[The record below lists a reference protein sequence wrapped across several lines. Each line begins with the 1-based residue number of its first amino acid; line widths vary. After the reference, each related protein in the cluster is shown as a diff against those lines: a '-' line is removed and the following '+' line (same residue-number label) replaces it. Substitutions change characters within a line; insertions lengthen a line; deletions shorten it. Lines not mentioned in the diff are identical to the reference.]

1 MSEITTSPTAS
12 DMNIVDRILDRA
24 LQGDEI
30 SIADGVLLLRQIHP
44 DIIEQIRVTA
54 DRLRQIQVGDT
65 VTYVIN
71 RNINFTNICEQ
82 HCSFCAFRRDAGDE
96 GAFWLNIEQILAKAQ
111 DAVDRNATEIC
122 MQGGLHPGAK
132 IGGKSLT
139 YYLELVTALKSTF
152 PQLHLHAFSPQEI
165 QFIARQDDLSYADV
179 MMALGDAGLG
189 SMPGTAAE
197 VLDDNIRRVICPE
210 KIDSATWIEIV
221 STAHQLGIPTTSTL
235 LSGHIETH
243 SQQIAH
249 LAQLKQIQQ
258 QAIDRNYPTRIT
270 EFIILPFVGQ
280 EAPAPLRR
288 RVGRD
293 QPILADNLLLTAVA
307 RIFLGNYIPNHQP
320 SWVKLGLEG
329 AKSAL
334 MWGCND
340 LGGTLMEEHITTM
353 AGAQGGTCLEVGDL
367 QGAIRAVGRDYRQR
381 GTLYEV
387 IGSSWGVYLTR
398 RGTESS
404 QRGTEGL
411 I

>member
-1 MSEITTSPTAS
+1 MSAVVTQ
-12 DMNIVDRILDRA
+12 MLDRA
-24 LQGDEI
+24 LQGNEI
-30 SIADGVLLLRQIHP
+30 SPADAVTLLTETAP
-44 DIIEQIRVTA
+44 DSIEQIRVTA
-54 DRLRQIQVGDT
+54 DKLRQQQVGDT

-82 HCSFCAFRRDAGDE
+82 HCSFCAFRRDADTE
-96 GAFWLNIEQILAKAQ
+96 GAFWLSNDQILAKAQ
-111 DAVDRNATEIC
+111 DAVDKGATEIC

-132 IGGKSLT
+132 INGKSLT
-139 YYLELVTALKSTF
+139 YYLELVTTIKSTF

-165 QFIARQDDLSYADV
+165 EFIARQDGLSYADV
-179 MMALGDAGLG
+179 MITLRDAGLG

-197 VLDDNIRRVICPE
+197 ILDDNIRRVICPE

-221 STAHQLGIPTTSTL
+221 STAHSLGIPTTSTM
-235 LSGHIETH
+235 LSGQIENQT
-243 SQQIAH
+243 QQIAH
-249 LAQLKQIQQ
+249 LAKLKQIQQ
-258 QAIDRNYPTRIT
+258 HSIEHNYPARIT

-280 EAPAPLRR
+280 EAPAPLRS

-353 AGAQGGTCLEVGDL
+353 AGAQGGTCLEVTDL
-367 QGAIRAVGRDYRQR
+367 QGAIRELGRDYRQR
-381 GTLYEV
+381 TTLY
-387 IGSSWGVYLTR
+387 
-398 RGTESS
+398 
-404 QRGTEGL
+404 GL
-411 I
+411 A

>member
-1 MSEITTSPTAS
+1 MPGLVTH
-12 DMNIVDRILDRA
+12 ILDRS
-24 LQGDEI
+24 LQGD
-30 SIADGVLLLRQIHP
+30 DLT
-44 DIIEQIRVTA
+44 TA
-54 DRLRQIQVGDT
+54 DAVRLLAQTDPEAIESIRLAADTLRHQQVGDT

-82 HCSFCAFRRDAGDE
+82 HCSFCAFRRDENTE
-96 GAFWLNIEQILAKAQ
+96 GAFWLSTEQILAKAQ
-111 DAVDRNATEIC
+111 AAVDKQATEIC

-132 IGGKSLT
+132 IDGKSLT
-139 YYLELVTALKSTF
+139 YYLELVTAIKSTF
-152 PQLHLHAFSPQEI
+152 PHLHLHAFSPQEI
-165 QFIARQDDLSYADV
+165 EFIARQDGLSYAAV
-179 MMALGDAGLG
+179 MIELRDAGLG

-197 VLDDNIRRVICPE
+197 VLDDKIRRIICPE

-221 STAHQLGIPTTSTL
+221 STAHQLGIPTTSTM

-243 SQQIAH
+243 AHQIAH
-249 LAQLKQIQQ
+249 LDRLKQIQQ
-258 QAIDRNYPTRIT
+258 QAIEHHYPTRIT

-280 EAPAPLRR
+280 EAPPQLRS

-334 MWGCND
+334 TWGCND

-353 AGAQGGTCLEVGDL
+353 AGAQGGTCLEVSDL
-367 QGAIRAVGRDYRQR
+367 QGAIHDLGRNSQQR
-381 GTLYEV
+381 NTLY
-387 IGSSWGVYLTR
+387 
-398 RGTESS
+398 
-404 QRGTEGL
+404 GL
-411 I
+411 P

>member
-1 MSEITTSPTAS
+1 MSAVVTQ
-12 DMNIVDRILDRA
+12 MLDRA
-24 LQGDEI
+24 LQSNEI
-30 SIADGVLLLRQIHP
+30 SPADAVTLLAETAP
-44 DIIEQIRVTA
+44 DSIEQIRVTA
-54 DRLRQIQVGDT
+54 DKLRQQQVGDT

-82 HCSFCAFRRDAGDE
+82 HCSFCAFRRDAGAE
-96 GAFWLNIEQILAKAQ
+96 GAFWLSNDQILAKAQ
-111 DAVDRNATEIC
+111 DAVDKGATEIC

-132 IGGKSLT
+132 INGQSLT
-139 YYLELVTALKSTF
+139 YYLELVTAIKSTF

-165 QFIARQDDLSYADV
+165 EFIARQDGLTYADV
-179 MMALGDAGLG
+179 MMALRDAGLG

-197 VLDDNIRRVICPE
+197 ILDDSIRRVICPE

-221 STAHQLGIPTTSTL
+221 STAHRLGIPTTSTI

-243 SQQIAH
+243 TQQIAH
-249 LAQLKQIQQ
+249 FDRLKQLQQ
-258 QAIDRNYPTRIT
+258 HSIEHNYPARIT

-280 EAPAPLRR
+280 EAPAPLRS

-320 SWVKLGLEG
+320 SWVKLGLVG

-334 MWGCND
+334 LWGCND

-353 AGAQGGTCLEVGDL
+353 AGAQGGTCLEVTDL
-367 QGAIRAVGRDYRQR
+367 QGAIRGLGRDDRQR
-381 GTLYEV
+381 NTLY
-387 IGSSWGVYLTR
+387 
-398 RGTESS
+398 
-404 QRGTEGL
+404 GL
-411 I
+411 LR

>member
-1 MSEITTSPTAS
+1 LSCKGYRQKISNGFYNEHSKPSSRDMSAVVTQ
-12 DMNIVDRILDRA
+12 MLDRA
-24 LQGDEI
+24 LQGNEI
-30 SIADGVLLLRQIHP
+30 SPADAVTLLTETAP
-44 DIIEQIRVTA
+44 DSIEQIRVTA
-54 DRLRQIQVGDT
+54 DKLRQQQVGDT

-82 HCSFCAFRRDAGDE
+82 HCSFCAFRRDAETE
-96 GAFWLNIEQILAKAQ
+96 GAFWLSNEQILAKAQ
-111 DAVDRNATEIC
+111 DAVDKGATEIC

-132 IGGKSLT
+132 INGKSLT
-139 YYLELVTALKSTF
+139 YYLELVTTIKSTF

-165 QFIARQDDLSYADV
+165 EFIARQDDLTYADV
-179 MMALGDAGLG
+179 MIALRDAGLG

-197 VLDDNIRRVICPE
+197 VLDDSIRRVICPE

-221 STAHQLGIPTTSTL
+221 STAHSLGIPTTSTM
-235 LSGHIETH
+235 LSGHIENQI
-243 SQQIAH
+243 QQIAH
-249 LAQLKQIQQ
+249 LDRLKQIQQ
-258 QAIDRNYPTRIT
+258 HSIEHNYPARIT

-280 EAPAPLRR
+280 EAPAPLRS

-353 AGAQGGTCLEVGDL
+353 AGAQGGTCLEVTDL
-367 QGAIRAVGRDYRQR
+367 QGAIRDLGRDYQQR
-381 GTLYEV
+381 TTLY
-387 IGSSWGVYLTR
+387 GLT
-398 RGTESS
+398 
-404 QRGTEGL
+404 
-411 I
+411 

>member
-1 MSEITTSPTAS
+1 MSELITSLTAS
-12 DMNIVDRILDRA
+12 DISRIERILDRS
-24 LQGDEI
+24 LQGEDI
-30 SIADGVLLLRQIHP
+30 STAEALLLLTQTAP

-82 HCSFCAFRRDAGDE
+82 HCSFCAFRRDAGSE
-96 GAFWLNIEQILAKAQ
+96 GAFWLDTEQILAKAR
-111 DAVDRNATEIC
+111 DAVARDATEIC

-132 IGGKSLT
+132 IHGKSLT
-139 YYLELVTALKSTF
+139 YYLELVTAIKSTF

-165 QFIARQDDLSYADV
+165 EFIARQDGLSYADV
-179 MMALGDAGLG
+179 IVALRDAGVG

-197 VLDDNIRRVICPE
+197 VLDDSIRRIICPE

-221 STAHQLGIPTTSTL
+221 STAHRLGVPTTSTM

-243 SQQIAH
+243 AQQITH
-249 LAQLKQIQQ
+249 LDRLKQLQQ
-258 QAIDRNYPTRIT
+258 HAIEHNYPTRIT

-280 EAPAPLRR
+280 EAPAPLRS
-288 RVGRD
+288 RVDRD

-320 SWVKLGLEG
+320 SWVKLGLAG

-334 MWGCND
+334 TWGCND

-353 AGAQGGTCLEVGDL
+353 AGAQGGTCLEVSDL
-367 QGAIRAVGRDYRQR
+367 QGAIRDLGREYRQR
-381 GTLYEV
+381 NTLYDLV
-387 IGSSWGVYLTR
+387 SD
-398 RGTESS
+398 
-404 QRGTEGL
+404 
-411 I
+411 

>member
-1 MSEITTSPTAS
+1 MSEIITSPTAS
-12 DMNIVDRILDRA
+12 DINTIDRILDRA
-24 LQGDEI
+24 LNGNDI
-30 SIADGVLLLRQIHP
+30 STAEALLLLTQTAP
-44 DIIEQIRVTA
+44 ELIEQIRATA
-54 DRLRQIQVGDT
+54 DRLRYAQVGDT

-82 HCSFCAFRRDAGDE
+82 HCSFCAFRRDEGTE
-96 GAFWLNIEQILAKAQ
+96 GAFWLSTSEILAKAA
-111 DAVDRNATEIC
+111 DAVALSATEIC

-132 IGGKSLT
+132 INGRSLD
-139 YYLELVTALKSTF
+139 YYLELVTAIKTTF

-165 QFIARQDDLSYADV
+165 EFIARQDRVSYADV
-179 MMALGDAGLG
+179 IMALQQAGVG

-197 VLDDNIRRVICPE
+197 VLDDRIRRVICPE

-221 STAHQLGIPTTSTL
+221 TTAHRLGLPTTSTL
-235 LSGHIETH
+235 LAGHIETP

-249 LAQLKQIQQ
+249 LEQLKQIQQ
-258 QAIDRNYPTRIT
+258 QAILAKYPARIT

-280 EAPAPLRR
+280 SAPAPLRR

-329 AKSAL
+329 AKTAL
-334 MWGCND
+334 KWGCND

-353 AGAQGGTCLEVGDL
+353 AGAEGGTNQTVADL
-367 QGAIRAVGRDYRQR
+367 QSAIRNIDRDYHQR
-381 GTLYEV
+381 STVYE
-387 IGSSWGVYLTR
+387 
-398 RGTESS
+398 
-404 QRGTEGL
+404 L